1 MSQVNQ
7 TVISQLRRLIRDE
20 AFQPGTKM
28 QELPVA
34 DQLGVSRT
42 PVRMAFRVLEQEGLL
57 ERSGKKGFIV
67 RRISQSDVVCGIEIR
82 GVLEGLAAKRMA
94 DKPLSDRHREQ
105 FNACLDDSNALVRK
119 GELTET
125 LIADWSD
132 INQRFHSIILDGAGS
147 RAIADAIAR
156 NNHMPFASAD
166 SIIMDTQRLDAEFK
180 KVEIAHLQH
189 QLIVQAIAEGD
200 SVRAEMLMREHAYL
214 GTKYGQFL
222 GLEQNEGTGLTPD

>member
-7 TVISQLRRLIRDE
+7 TVISQLRRLIRDG
-20 AFQPGTKM
+20 AFQPGAKM

-34 DQLGVSRT
+34 EQLGVSRT

-57 ERSGKKGFIV
+57 ERSGKKGFVV
-67 RRISQSDVVCGIEIR
+67 RRISRADVLCGIEIR
-82 GVLEGLAAKRMA
+82 GVLEGLAARRMA
-94 DKPLSDRHREQ
+94 ENPISDQHRDQ
-105 FNACLDDSNALVRK
+105 LHACLQDSEALVRK
-119 GELTET
+119 GDFTEA

-189 QLIVQAIAEGD
+189 QLIVQAICEGD
-200 SVRAEMLMREHAYL
+200 SVRAEMLMREHAYI
-214 GTKYGQFL
+214 GIKYGAFL
-222 GLEQNEGTGLTPD
+222 GLEDELLTRT